1 MKIKKLK
8 KIINDNDFENARLII
23 YFILLITFI
32 YLAYFSHFTC
42 SGCALCGMTRAIKSL
57 LVLDFKSA
65 FEFNNNVWIFCI
77 IIPFIVI
84 DIVIIIK
91 RRCFKNEK

>member
-1 MKIKKLK
+1 MKVKKLK

-23 YFILLITFI
+23 YFILFITFI

-42 SGCALCGMTRAIKSL
+42 PGCPLCGMTRALKCL

-65 FEFNNNVWIFCI
+65 FEFNSMVWIFCI
-77 IIPFIVI
+77 LIPVIAI

-91 RRCFKNEK
+91 RKSNKRI

>member
-1 MKIKKLK
+1 MNKIYDK
-8 KIINDNDFENARLII
+8 DFVNARII
-23 YFILLITFI
+23 VYIVLAIEYI

-42 SGCALCGMTRAIKSL
+42 SGCALCGMTRALKSL

-65 FEFNNNVWIFCI
+65 FEFNRMIWIFCI
-77 IIPFIVI
+77 LIPAIAI

-91 RRCFKNEK
+91 RKVNKRI